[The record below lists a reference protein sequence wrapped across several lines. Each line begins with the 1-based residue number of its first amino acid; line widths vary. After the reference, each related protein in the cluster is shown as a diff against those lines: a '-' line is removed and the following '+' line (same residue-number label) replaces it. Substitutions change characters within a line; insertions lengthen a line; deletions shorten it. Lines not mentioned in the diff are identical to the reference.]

1 MAEEKKKTTKKKE
14 SALEIYVGQD
24 KMALAKLVDDQVR
37 SLSMLTPQKYIMQRE
52 GPGKIILDYV
62 ETNYVIGR
70 LNAAFMF
77 DWDSEI
83 MDKIVDRENRQIAL
97 LVRLTV
103 RFADGKVVKKDAWG
117 GSDIKMLTSGKGLVD
132 FANDL
137 KGAESDGIKKAAS
150 MLGLCWDVYSG
161 LTPSG
166 KKSKQ
171 FNDDKKANGLTTPP
185 ETTDRENQFRTIPIK
200 IGDKIYLHT
209 KYEALDRFK
218 EAKKN
223 LGEEVYYKVLGEH
236 GFVKSNE
243 IQPNELPEIYYA
255 MVEAYKASKIK
266 TIDAEVIE
274 EQTDEALT
282 KANESMEVLK
292 KASES
297 RGFSTEEIEKDG
309 EKEPVPEEKE
319 ESKLMLKPED
329 FEKPEIKEAE
339 ASQPRVTE
347 EPVFPEA
354 EAEAEFKPPE
364 KIKEKAT
371 EMPLRAEIMSLAGL
385 EAMLVDK
392 HKFTPDQICEQLKK
406 MCGEDE
412 LIKLTRKQTVEAI
425 AYFKKEMERLDKE
438 KAKE

>member
-1 MAEEKKKTTKKKE
+1 MAEEKKKTTTKKE

-24 KMALAKLVDDQVR
+24 KMTLATLVKDQVKH
-37 SLSMLTPQKYIMQRE
+37 LSMPTPQKYVMQRE
-52 GPGKIILDYV
+52 GPGKIVLDYV

-171 FNDDKKANGLTTPP
+171 FKEGKKANGLTTPP
-185 ETTDRENQFRTIPIK
+185 GTSDRENQFRTIPIK
-200 IGDKIYLHT
+200 IGDKTYLHT

-243 IQPNELPEIYYA
+243 IQPNELPDIYYA

-274 EQTDEALT
+274 EQTEEALT
-282 KANESMEVLK
+282 KAKEST
-292 KASES
+292 
-297 RGFSTEEIEKDG
+297 GFSTEELEKDG
-309 EKEPVPEEKE
+309 EKEPAPEVVKEKPK
-319 ESKLMLKPED
+319 SSFDNQLLMKTPLETQPIIEAPPDSTEPKVVVDSKPEMAIQ
-329 FEKPEIKEAE
+329 K
-339 ASQPRVTE
+339 
-347 EPVFPEA
+347 
-354 EAEAEFKPPE
+354 
-364 KIKEKAT
+364 
-371 EMPLRAEIMSLAGL
+371 EIMELVML
-385 EAMLVDK
+385 QVELVDK
-392 HKFTPDQICEQLKK
+392 CGFKPDEILSELKRTF
-406 MCGEDE
+406 GENDVN
-412 LIKLTRKQTVEAI
+412 KLTRKQNREVVKNFQKVIED
-425 AYFKKEMERLDKE
+425 YKKKQS
-438 KAKE
+438 